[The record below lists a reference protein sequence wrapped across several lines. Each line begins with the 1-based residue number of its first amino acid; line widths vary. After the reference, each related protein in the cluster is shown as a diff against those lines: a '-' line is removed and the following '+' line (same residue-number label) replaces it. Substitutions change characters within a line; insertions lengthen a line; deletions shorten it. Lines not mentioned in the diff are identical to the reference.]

1 MDPFKNYYFK
11 ELLSKLSEVVKSHAD
26 VANWERQETAI
37 KSGKALL
44 EEIDSA
50 TREE

>member
-11 ELLSKLSEVVKSHAD
+11 ELLSKLSEVVKSHDD
-26 VANWERQETAI
+26 VANWERQEKAI